1 MAKLVVATLVAA
13 VVWFACQSLR
23 LSTANTIL
31 RSKVTTENTR
41 ANKAEIELAAAQ
53 RRIIHDQMLSASAC
67 DLSGSQSPMNLARTS
82 APRWNRK

>member
-1 MAKLVVATLVAA
+1 MAKLVVAILISA

-31 RSKVTTENTR
+31 KSKVTTENTR

-53 RRIIHDQMLSASAC
+53 RRIMHDQTLLGSAC
-67 DLSGSQSPMNLARTS
+67 EFNAGL
-82 APRWNRK
+82 NRR